1 MTYRHYLM
9 RRLHRTNHTVQN
21 VSDSAQDSEESWE
34 NNEPKIMDCHWLVT
48 KNFTGKLGG
57 DNHCVC
63 EVLLP
68 DSSFPA
74 KRVGALEDATQH
86 LTNRV
91 EDEMQKI
98 QEQDIRLDSYVE
110 KLINLTKRLEKLEKM
125 RPEGLVEINFD
136 VLKREI
142 REMEIVVIQLRN
154 KVNGSNAHV
163 ENLYHEVKNISKT
176 VEQLESLDKNN
187 VLRAQ
192 REMENLKKRLVDC
205 EKNIKMKAPPM
216 VPLGSCQH
224 QGLSSISKPNLMQ
237 LNWKGVMYKAGAWG
251 KDAAWNTT
259 KKSLYWVAPLNPD
272 GRIMESV
279 RVYPSLN
286 DLLLYRNSIDLPLS
300 VLIKSKWNHTFAG
313 QGAGVIVHNNN
324 LYYNCYN
331 SRDMCRVSLSNG
343 VYQRKPLPNA
353 VFNNRYSYSGVVFQD
368 MDFASDE
375 KGLWVV
381 YSTEESG
388 GKMMLGKV
396 NVATLTVDKAWATAQ
411 RKPDVTNAFMI
422 CGVLYATRSVS
433 KTTEEIFYMF
443 DTKTGK
449 GGQISLMMEKMTEK
463 VQSLSY
469 NANER
474 KLYMYNDGYLV
485 HYDVGFKP

>member
-1 MTYRHYLM
+1 MK
-9 RRLHRTNHTVQN
+9 RLHRTNSTVQN
-21 VSDSAQDSEESWE
+21 VTESAQDSEASGEDKDQ
-34 NNEPKIMDCHWLVT
+34 KIMDCFYGWLVT
-48 KNFTGKLGG
+48 RNFTGKINGE
-57 DNHCVC
+57 NHCVC

-74 KRVGALEDATQH
+74 KRVGALEDETLR

-98 QEQDIRLDSYVE
+98 GEQDIRLDSFME
-110 KLINLTKRLEKLEKM
+110 KVINLTKRIEKLEKL
-125 RPEGLVEINFD
+125 RPEGLIEINFD
-136 VLKREI
+136 VLKKEI
-142 REMEIVVIQLRN
+142 KEMELVILELRG

-163 ENLYHEVKNISKT
+163 ESLYKEVKTISKT
-176 VEQLESLDKNN
+176 VGQLETLDKNN
-187 VLRAQ
+187 VLKAQ
-192 REMENLKKRLVDC
+192 REMENLKKRLADC
-205 EKNIKMKAPPM
+205 EKNIKMKGPPM

-224 QGLSSISKPNLMQ
+224 QGLSSISKPNLLQ
-237 LNWKGVMYKAGAWG
+237 LNWKGVMFKSGAWG

-272 GRIMESV
+272 GRIMESI

-286 DLLLYRNSIDLPLS
+286 DLLLYKNSMDLPLS
-300 VLIKSKWNHTFAG
+300 VLIKNKWNHTFAG
-313 QGAGVIVHNNN
+313 QGAGAIVYNNN

-353 VFNNRYSYSGVVFQD
+353 VFNNRYPYSGVAFQD

-381 YSTEESG
+381 YSTEESDG
-388 GKMMLGKV
+388 RLILGKI
-396 NVATLTVDKAWATAQ
+396 NVATLTVDKAWSTTQMKVEA
-411 RKPDVTNAFMI
+411 TNAFMM
-422 CGVLYATRSVS
+422 CGVLYVTRSVS
-433 KTTEEIFYMF
+433 KKTEEIFYMF

-449 GGQISLMMEKMTEK
+449 GGPISFMIEKINEK

-485 HYDVGFKP
+485 HYDVAFKP